1 MHSPSTQPDWPQV
14 LAEWS
19 VIRALDEKAGW
30 PNPLRESP
38 AVKAAFVAEAASYV
52 RVRALD
58 WREAEAEARALSASD
73 AVYEQ
78 HLGAGYWLIES
89 GTSEFQAGDGPF
101 AHGSGPCCQCTAT
114 DHNSNVCLCEAEL
127 HHDSRLDVA
136 LEAWQAGRLAAV
148 EYWCQVAACRVPE
161 GFFAEAPA
169 DGAIAIMRAR
179 FDLWW
184 ALFVRSLRTVLGE
197 ANPSYA
203 RMLQALPRLRAD
215 ARRPNQ
221 KYVLTALVQEWREA
235 NAERYGL
242 LKDIHFPVLQRRAD
256 AKLRCVNAWFER
268 HAAGFKHDTAVRD
281 TAAQALSQIL
291 AVAQSPDLPAYG
303 NN

>member
-1 MHSPSTQPDWPQV
+1 MHSPSTQPDWPQI

-30 PNPLRESP
+30 PEPLKESP
-38 AVKAAFVAEAASYV
+38 AAKAAFVAEAASYV
-52 RVRALD
+52 RLRALE
-58 WREAEAEARALSASD
+58 WREAEAETRVLSAID

-78 HLGAGYWLIES
+78 HLGAEYWLIK
-89 GTSEFQAGDGPF
+89 AGDTKF
-101 AHGSGPCCQCTAT
+101 WTEDASVARAATPCCHYVAAEHCSVLLSHAT
-114 DHNSNVCLCEAEL
+114 EPD
-127 HHDSRLDVA
+127 DSQLGVA
-136 LEAWQAGRLAAV
+136 LKAWRAGRRVAV
-148 EYWCQVAACRVPE
+148 EYWRDVAACRVPE

-169 DGAIAIMRAR
+169 DGVIAIMRAR

-184 ALFVRSLRTVLGE
+184 ALFVRALRTVLGE

-215 ARRPNQ
+215 ARRPDQ

-242 LKDIHFPVLQRRAD
+242 IKDIHFPVLQQRAGM
-256 AKLRCVNAWFER
+256 KLRSVNAWFER
-268 HAAGFKHDTAVRD
+268 HATGFKDDDAVRD
-281 TAAQALSQIL
+281 AAAQALGRIL
-291 AVAQSPDLPAYG
+291 VSAQPPDLPAYG

>member
-1 MHSPSTQPDWPQV
+1 MHSPSTQPDWPQI

-30 PNPLRESP
+30 PGPLKESP
-38 AVKAAFVAEAASYV
+38 AAKAAFVAEAASYV
-52 RVRALD
+52 RLRALE
-58 WREAEAEARALSASD
+58 WREAEAEARVLSAIDS
-73 AVYEQ
+73 VYEQ
-78 HLGAGYWLIES
+78 HLGTEYWLIKA
-89 GTSEFQAGDGPF
+89 GGAEFWIDDSPSAPGAVPSRNF
-101 AHGSGPCCQCTAT
+101 VAAEHCTVLTHAT
-114 DHNSNVCLCEAEL
+114 EPD
-127 HHDSRLDVA
+127 DSQLAVA
-136 LEAWQAGRLAAV
+136 YKAWQAGRRIAV
-148 EYWCQVAACRVPE
+148 EYWRGVAACRVPE

-169 DGAIAIMRAR
+169 DGALAIMRAR

-184 ALFVRSLRTVLGE
+184 ALFVRALRTVLGE

-215 ARRPNQ
+215 ARHPGQ

-242 LKDIHFPVLQRRAD
+242 LQDIHFPVLQRRAD
-256 AKLRCVNAWFER
+256 GKLRSVNAWFEH
-268 HAAGFKHDTAVRD
+268 HAPGFKNDAAARD
-281 TAAQALSQIL
+281 TAAEVLGQIL
-291 AVAQSPDLPAYG
+291 ASAQPLDLPVYG

>member
-30 PNPLRESP
+30 PEPLKESP
-38 AVKAAFVAEAASYV
+38 TAKAAFVAEAASYV
-52 RVRALD
+52 RLRALD
-58 WREAEAEARALSASD
+58 WREAEAEARVLSAIDSI
-73 AVYEQ
+73 YEQ
-78 HLGAGYWLIES
+78 HLGAEYWLIK
-89 GTSEFQAGDGPF
+89 AGDAEFWIDDAPSAPGAVPSRNF
-101 AHGSGPCCQCTAT
+101 VSAEHCTVLTSHAT
-114 DHNSNVCLCEAEL
+114 EPDDNQLG
-127 HHDSRLDVA
+127 VA
-136 LEAWQAGRLAAV
+136 FKAWQAGRRVAMD
-148 EYWCQVAACRVPE
+148 YWRDVAACRVPE
-161 GFFAEAPA
+161 GFFAEASA
-169 DGAIAIMRAR
+169 DGAIPIMRAR

-184 ALFVRSLRTVLGE
+184 ALFVRALRTVLGE

-215 ARRPNQ
+215 ARRPDQ

-242 LKDIHFPVLQRRAD
+242 LKDIHFPVLQQRAGL
-256 AKLRCVNAWFER
+256 KLRSVNAWFER
-268 HAAGFKHDTAVRD
+268 HAMGFKDDEAVRD
-281 TAAQALSQIL
+281 AAAQALGRIL
-291 AVAQSPDLPAYG
+291 VSAQPPDLPAYG

>member
-30 PNPLRESP
+30 PKPLEESP
-38 AVKAAFVAEAASYV
+38 AAKAAFVAEAASYV
-52 RVRALD
+52 RLRALD
-58 WREAEAEARALSASD
+58 WREAEAEARVLSAIDS
-73 AVYEQ
+73 VYEQ
-78 HLGAGYWLIES
+78 HMGAEYWLIK
-89 GTSEFQAGDGPF
+89 AGDAEFWTDDAP
-101 AHGSGPCCQCTAT
+101 TARLAT
-114 DHNSNVCLCEAEL
+114 PSCHYATAERCSVL
-127 HHDSRLDVA
+127 STHATEPDDSQLGVA
-136 LEAWQAGRLAAV
+136 LKAWQAGRRVAV
-148 EYWCQVAACRVPE
+148 EYWRDIATCRVPE

-169 DGAIAIMRAR
+169 DGAIAITRAR

-215 ARRPNQ
+215 ARRPDQ

-242 LKDIHFPVLQRRAD
+242 LKDIHFPVLQRRAGV
-256 AKLRCVNAWFER
+256 KLRSVNDWFER
-268 HAAGFKHDTAVRD
+268 HAAGFKNDEAVRV
-281 TAAQALSQIL
+281 AATRALGQIL
-291 AVAQSPDLPAYG
+291 TSAQSSNLPIYG

>member
-30 PNPLRESP
+30 PEPLNGSS
-38 AVKAAFVAEAASYV
+38 AAKAAFVVEAASYV
-52 RVRALD
+52 RLRALD
-58 WREAEAEARALSASD
+58 WREAEVEARVLSAID
-73 AVYEQ
+73 TVYEQ
-78 HLGAGYWLIES
+78 HLGAEYWLIKA
-89 GTSEFQAGDGPF
+89 GNIEFWIDDSSSASTANPGRHYAAAQHCSVLS
-101 AHGSGPCCQCTAT
+101 AHAT
-114 DHNSNVCLCEAEL
+114 EPD
-127 HHDSRLDVA
+127 DSQLGVA
-136 LEAWQAGRLAAV
+136 LKAWRAGRRVAV
-148 EYWCQVAACRVPE
+148 EYWRDVAACRVPE
-161 GFFAEAPA
+161 GFFAEVPA
-169 DGAIAIMRAR
+169 DGAIAITRAR

-184 ALFVRSLRTVLGE
+184 ALFVRALRTVLGE

-215 ARRPNQ
+215 AMHPGQ

-242 LKDIHFPVLQRRAD
+242 LQDIHFPVLQRRAEG
-256 AKLRCVNAWFER
+256 KLRSVNAWFEH
-268 HAAGFKHDTAVRD
+268 HAPGFKNDAAARD
-281 TAAQALSQIL
+281 NAAQLLGQIL
-291 AVAQSPDLPAYG
+291 ASAQPLDLPAYG